1 MNGRNEVVRL
11 KRQLDGAFARAPSSS
26 SEIELQS
33 DFARYLCILVSGYL
47 ENAIVALVLNYVQRR
62 SGPEVT
68 SFVDA
73 QLNRWTNANAE
84 KIFSLLGSFD
94 PEWRRRA
101 EVFLVDERKESLNSL
116 VALRHKIAHGES
128 VGTSLSQVRNYYST
142 IDTVVKFL
150 SDLLDPPI

>member
-11 KRQLDGAFARAPSSS
+11 KRRLDGAFTRAPSSS

-47 ENAIVALVLNYVQRR
+47 ENAIVALVLDYVQRR

-101 EVFLVDERKESLNSL
+101 ETRCCRQPRRRSHWCPMLSSLPL
-116 VALRHKIAHGES
+116 GRPK
-128 VGTSLSQVRNYYST
+128 R
-142 IDTVVKFL
+142 
-150 SDLLDPPI
+150 